1 MDNWLK
7 IVNFLG
13 KNINRSFTIR
23 ELSLN
28 SGVAYATTY
37 RLIKRFSK
45 YSTHLIK
52 TVGRAETISLDPN
65 SKTLINFLAIS
76 SQNEKLDYLLKKPLI
91 KSINNKIFDKD
102 IVLLFGSYAK
112 NKETEKS
119 DIDLLII
126 NKKGEKTI
134 SFKKEELL
142 FNKKIN
148 PIFVSSKEFKEMLK
162 DEEEN
167 VGKQALKNH
176 IILRG
181 FNKFWELVLNGI

>member
-23 ELSLN
+23 ALSLN

>member
-23 ELSLN
+23 ALSLN

-76 SQNEKLDYLLKKPLI
+76 SQNEKFNYLLKKPLI
-91 KSINNKIFDKD
+91 KSINNKLFDKD

-126 NKKGEKTI
+126 NKKGEKTT

>member
-23 ELSLN
+23 ALSLN

-52 TVGRAETISLDPN
+52 TVGRAETISLNPN